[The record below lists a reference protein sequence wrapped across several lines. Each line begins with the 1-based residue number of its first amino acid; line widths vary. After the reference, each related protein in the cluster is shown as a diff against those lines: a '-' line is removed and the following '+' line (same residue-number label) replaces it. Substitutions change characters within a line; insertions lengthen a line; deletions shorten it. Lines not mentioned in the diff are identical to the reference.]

1 MYIRM
6 SLCIRMS
13 LSIRMSL
20 YIRKC
25 RFAVVEDCIKH
36 DCVYVNEPCR
46 TLVHLNVC
54 IHGSSP

>member
-36 DCVYVNEPCR
+36 DCVFQ
-46 TLVHLNVC
+46 
-54 IHGSSP
+54 